1 MGADYAL
8 YVKAIFWVYFSALA
22 SVLPLHLA
30 HVCTL
35 NMRRTTDSSTVMQI
49 ICGLKNLILSYPSNQ
64 NEWTWTAMPTQQMK
78 WLVRIFQ
85 TSLKLPLCH
94 LPLVYWTEIYEMCPK
109 TNLGHLSFFFGGGIM
124 DKGCLFSESF
134 SLCLKS
140 PKKRCQITILCIFSI
155 PRPHTFQLQKAEY
168 NSFLLKY
175 CLFLH

>member
-124 DKGCLFSESF
+124 DKGCLFSESL

-140 PKKRCQITILCIFSI
+140 QKKGAKSLSW
-155 PRPHTFQLQKAEY
+155 E
-168 NSFLLKY
+168 FLLGG
-175 CLFLH
+175 